1 VLEVLRPGI
10 FGFWQ
15 NDGPISSEARLTNMR
30 MIANEVM
37 PATREIAKE
46 LGLVSPFDV
55 KPGSRKLPASGIPE
69 SIASLAPLAS

>member
-15 NDGPISSEARLTNMR
+15 NDGPISTADRVNNIR

-37 PATREIAKE
+37 PATREIADE
-46 LGLVSPFDV
+46 LGLCRRST
-55 KPGSRKLPASGIPE
+55 
-69 SIASLAPLAS
+69 